1 MSTHATH
8 ATHATHS
15 IGKHVYVVGKCK
27 QYLKKD
33 LQDMAEHLKL
43 SFKKKATN
51 AELCSLLD
59 QHFQSKPKT
68 PPPPS
73 TATTLAPAT
82 LAVIAAKA
90 QKNAPRLEPHKL
102 HYKGKVYD
110 LKDCKKSL
118 AKITKPELLTI
129 FDRLKLVPSSK
140 SSTKETLCLELRK
153 ASLVVAAAQ
162 APAPT
167 VQVQQQVQAPTVQVQ
182 QQVQIQVQQA
192 PKGQIMLDGQ
202 PLSLKN
208 CASFEEPVLRAL
220 VKALH
225 TSYVKDKSVLCK
237 RIQKKFDAS
246 SKTVIQLK
254 SSEFVKTKPT
264 KTKPPKATTPA
275 KAATP
280 KPTTPAKVATPKP
293 TTPSQAPLLPASLK
307 PMTAEEI
314 REAVRKCLH
323 LTK

>member
-8 ATHATHS
+8 STDSTHS

-33 LQDMAEHLKL
+33 LQDMADHLKI

-68 PPPPS
+68 PPPPPS
-73 TATTLAPAT
+73 TTTLAPAT

-153 ASLVVAAAQ
+153 ASLVVVVAQ
-162 APAPT
+162 PAT
-167 VQVQQQVQAPTVQVQ
+167 QQQVQVQLQVQ
-182 QQVQIQVQQA
+182 QTQQA

-246 SKTVIQLK
+246 SKAVIQLK
-254 SSEFVKTKPT
+254 SSDFVKTKPT
-264 KTKPPKATTPA
+264 KAPKPTKAATPKAATPKATTP

-280 KPTTPAKVATPKP
+280 KAATPKP
-293 TTPSQAPLLPASLK
+293 TTPSQAPLLPASMK

-323 LTK
+323 LSK